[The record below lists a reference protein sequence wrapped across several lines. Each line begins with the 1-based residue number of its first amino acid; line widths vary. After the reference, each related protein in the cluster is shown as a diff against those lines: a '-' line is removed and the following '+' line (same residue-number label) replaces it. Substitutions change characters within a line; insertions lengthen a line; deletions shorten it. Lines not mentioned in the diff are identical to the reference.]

1 MKKVFEYVLLTIG
14 SIIVAGS
21 LELILAPNGL
31 VDGGVTAIAIMAN
44 KVAGLPLYGVFLGL
58 NIPILLFTA
67 KVMGKKFFIR
77 TSYANV
83 VTTLG
88 LIYLKPFPAIT
99 TSELLIVLYGG
110 VLFGVGV
117 GIVVKM
123 GGAID
128 GSEMLAVWMNKHF
141 KVPISTFLL
150 AVNAVIFIFVA
161 ILFSIEQAMFSLA
174 IFYIVTKMIDFIL
187 DGINQGKS
195 VMIISG
201 KNKEIGDLLMKEL
214 QLSVTYLHG
223 EGGFLGEHKKIIYCI
238 TNRFIYPKMKDLVL
252 SVDPT
257 AIIEASYSTETTGV
271 KRPGRTARSGK
282 YQKNSV

>member
-1 MKKVFEYVLLTIG
+1 MKKVFEYLLLTIG

-44 KVAGLPLYGVFLGL
+44 KVAGLPLYGVFLGI

-150 AVNAVIFIFVA
+150 AVNAVIFTFVA

-223 EGGFLGEHKKIIYCI
+223 EGGFLGEHKRIIYCI

-271 KRPGRTARSGK
+271 KRPGRAAKSEK
-282 YQKNSV
+282 

>member
-1 MKKVFEYVLLTIG
+1 MKRVFEYVLLTIG

-110 VLFGVGV
+110 VLFGIGV

-223 EGGFLGEHKKIIYCI
+223 EGGFLGEHKRIIYCI

-271 KRPGRTARSGK
+271 KRPGRAARSEK
-282 YQKNSV
+282 

>member
-1 MKKVFEYVLLTIG
+1 MKRVFEYILLTIG

-44 KVAGLPLYGVFLGL
+44 KVAGLPLYGVFLGI

-150 AVNAVIFIFVA
+150 AVNAVIFTFVA

-223 EGGFLGEHKKIIYCI
+223 EGGFLGEHKRIIYCI

-271 KRPGRTARSGK
+271 KRPGRAARSEK
-282 YQKNSV
+282 

>member
-44 KVAGLPLYGVFLGL
+44 KVAGLPLYGVFLGI

-110 VLFGVGV
+110 VLFGIGV

-141 KVPISTFLL
+141 NVPISTFLL

-223 EGGFLGEHKKIIYCI
+223 EGGFLGEHKRIIYCI

-271 KRPGRTARSGK
+271 KRPALSWM
-282 YQKNSV
+282 

>member
-44 KVAGLPLYGVFLGL
+44 KVAGLPLYGVFLGI

-77 TSYANV
+77 TSYASV

-223 EGGFLGEHKKIIYCI
+223 EGGFLGEHKRIIYCI

-257 AIIEASYSTETTGV
+257 AIIEASYSTETTGD
-271 KRPGRTARSGK
+271 KRPGRAMRSEK
-282 YQKNSV
+282 

>member
-1 MKKVFEYVLLTIG
+1 MKKVFEYILLTIG

-31 VDGGVTAIAIMAN
+31 VDGGVTAIMAN
-44 KVAGLPLYGVFLGL
+44 KVAGLPLYGVFLGI

-223 EGGFLGEHKKIIYCI
+223 EGGFLGEHKRIIYCI

-271 KRPGRTARSGK
+271 KRPGRAMRSEK
-282 YQKNSV
+282 

>member
-1 MKKVFEYVLLTIG
+1 MKRVFEYVLLTIG

-110 VLFGVGV
+110 VLFGIGV

-150 AVNAVIFIFVA
+150 AVNAVIFTFVA

-201 KNKEIGDLLMKEL
+201 KNKEVGDLLMKEL

-223 EGGFLGEHKKIIYCI
+223 EGGFLGEEKRIIYCI

-271 KRPGRTARSGK
+271 KRPGRTAKSEK
-282 YQKNSV
+282 

>member
-1 MKKVFEYVLLTIG
+1 MKRVFEYILLTIG

-44 KVAGLPLYGVFLGL
+44 KVAGLPLYGVFLGI

-88 LIYLKPFPAIT
+88 LIYLKPFPPIT

-223 EGGFLGEHKKIIYCI
+223 EGGFLGEHKRIIYCI

-271 KRPGRTARSGK
+271 KRPGRAMRSEK
-282 YQKNSV
+282 

>member
-1 MKKVFEYVLLTIG
+1 MKRVFEYVLLTIG

-252 SVDPT
+252 SLDPT

-271 KRPGRTARSGK
+271 KRPGRTARSGDVSEK
-282 YQKNSV
+282 

>member
-1 MKKVFEYVLLTIG
+1 MKRVFEYVLLTIG

-88 LIYLKPFPAIT
+88 LMYLKPFPAIT

-110 VLFGVGV
+110 VLFGIGV

-223 EGGFLGEHKKIIYCI
+223 EGGFLGEHKRIIYCI

-271 KRPGRTARSGK
+271 KRPGRTARSGD
-282 YQKNSV
+282 

>member
-44 KVAGLPLYGVFLGL
+44 KVAGLPLYGVFLGI

-110 VLFGVGV
+110 VLFGIGV

-141 KVPISTFLL
+141 NIPISTFLL

-195 VMIISG
+195 VMIISS

-223 EGGFLGEHKKIIYCI
+223 EGGFLGEHKRIIYCI

-271 KRPGRTARSGK
+271 KRPGRKARSGE
-282 YQKNSV
+282 

>member
-44 KVAGLPLYGVFLGL
+44 KVAGLPLYGVFLGI

-110 VLFGVGV
+110 VLFGIGV

-141 KVPISTFLL
+141 NIPISTFLL

-223 EGGFLGEHKKIIYCI
+223 EGGFLGEHKRIIYCI

-271 KRPGRTARSGK
+271 KRPGRKARSGE
-282 YQKNSV
+282 

>member
-1 MKKVFEYVLLTIG
+1 MKKVFEYILLTIG

-44 KVAGLPLYGVFLGL
+44 KVAGLPLYGVFLGI

-223 EGGFLGEHKKIIYCI
+223 EGGFLGEHKRIIYCI

-271 KRPGRTARSGK
+271 KRPGRAMKSEK
-282 YQKNSV
+282 

>member
-1 MKKVFEYVLLTIG
+1 MKRVFEYVLLTIG

-110 VLFGVGV
+110 VLFGIGV

-223 EGGFLGEHKKIIYCI
+223 EGGFLGEHKRIIYCI
-238 TNRFIYPKMKDLVL
+238 TNRFIYSKMKDLVL

-271 KRPGRTARSGK
+271 KRPGRTARSGD
-282 YQKNSV
+282 

>member
-110 VLFGVGV
+110 VLFGIGV

-201 KNKEIGDLLMKEL
+201 KNKEIGDLLMEEL

-223 EGGFLGEHKKIIYCI
+223 EGGFLGEHKRIIYCI

-271 KRPGRTARSGK
+271 KRPGRTARS
-282 YQKNSV
+282 SD

>member
-110 VLFGVGV
+110 VLFGIGV

-223 EGGFLGEHKKIIYCI
+223 EGGFLGEHKRIIYCI

-271 KRPGRTARSGK
+271 KRPGRTARSGD
-282 YQKNSV
+282 

>member
-1 MKKVFEYVLLTIG
+1 MKRLFEYVLLTIG

-44 KVAGLPLYGVFLGL
+44 KVAGLPLYGVFLGI

-223 EGGFLGEHKKIIYCI
+223 EGGFLGEEKRIIYCI
-238 TNRFIYPKMKDLVL
+238 TNRLIYPKMKDLVL

-271 KRPGRTARSGK
+271 KRPGRTARSEK
-282 YQKNSV
+282 

>member
-1 MKKVFEYVLLTIG
+1 MKRVFEYVLLTIG

-110 VLFGVGV
+110 VLFGIGV

-150 AVNAVIFIFVA
+150 AVNAVIFTFVA

-223 EGGFLGEHKKIIYCI
+223 EGGFLGEHKRIIYCI

-257 AIIEASYSTETTGV
+257 AIIVASYSTETTGV
-271 KRPGRTARSGK
+271 KRPGRAARSEK
-282 YQKNSV
+282 

>member
-1 MKKVFEYVLLTIG
+1 MKKLFEYVLLTIG

-44 KVAGLPLYGVFLGL
+44 KVVGLPLYGVFLGL

-150 AVNAVIFIFVA
+150 AVNAVIFVFVA

-271 KRPGRTARSGK
+271 KRPGRTARSGDVSEK
-282 YQKNSV
+282 

>member
-14 SIIVAGS
+14 SIIVASS

-44 KVAGLPLYGVFLGL
+44 KVAGLPLYGVFLGI

-110 VLFGVGV
+110 VLFGIGV

-141 KVPISTFLL
+141 NVPISTFLL

-223 EGGFLGEHKKIIYCI
+223 EGGFLGEHKRIIYCI

-271 KRPGRTARSGK
+271 KRPGRKARSGE
-282 YQKNSV
+282 

>member
-14 SIIVAGS
+14 SIIVAGA

-31 VDGGVTAIAIMAN
+31 VDGGVTAISIMAN
-44 KVAGLPLYGVFLGL
+44 EVAGLPLYGVFLGI

-77 TSYANV
+77 TAYANV
-83 VTTLG
+83 ITTIG
-88 LIYLKPFPAIT
+88 LIYLKPVPAIT

-141 KVPISTFLL
+141 KIPISTFLM

-161 ILFSIEQAMFSLA
+161 ILFSVEQAMFSLA
-174 IFYIVTKMIDFIL
+174 IFYIVTKMIDFVL

-195 VMIISG
+195 VMIISS
-201 KNKEIGDLLMKEL
+201 KSEEIGQLLMKEFE
-214 QLSVTYLHG
+214 LSVTYLHG
-223 EGGFLGEHKKIIYCI
+223 EGGFLGEQQKIIYCI
-238 TNRFIYPKMKDLVL
+238 TNRFMYPKMKDLVL
-252 SVDPT
+252 SVDPS
-257 AIIEASYSTETTGV
+257 AILEASFSTETTGV
-271 KRPGRTARSGK
+271 KRKGAVSRSA
-282 YQKNSV
+282 N

>member
-1 MKKVFEYVLLTIG
+1 MKRVFEYVLLTIG

-150 AVNAVIFIFVA
+150 AVNAVIFVFVA

-223 EGGFLGEHKKIIYCI
+223 EGGFLGEHKRIIYCI

-271 KRPGRTARSGK
+271 KRPGRTARSGDVSEK
-282 YQKNSV
+282 

>member
-1 MKKVFEYVLLTIG
+1 MKRVFEYVLLTIG

-150 AVNAVIFIFVA
+150 AVNAVIFVFVA

-174 IFYIVTKMIDFIL
+174 IFYMVTKMIDFIL

-201 KNKEIGDLLMKEL
+201 KNKEIGDLFMKEL

-271 KRPGRTARSGK
+271 KRPGRTARSGDVSEK
-282 YQKNSV
+282 

>member
-14 SIIVAGS
+14 SIIVADS

-44 KVAGLPLYGVFLGL
+44 KVAGLPLYGVFLGI

-110 VLFGVGV
+110 VLFGIGV

-141 KVPISTFLL
+141 NVPISTFLL

-223 EGGFLGEHKKIIYCI
+223 EGGFLGEHKRIIYCI

-271 KRPGRTARSGK
+271 KRPGRKARSGE
-282 YQKNSV
+282 

>member
-1 MKKVFEYVLLTIG
+1 MKKVFEYILLTIG

-44 KVAGLPLYGVFLGL
+44 KVAGLPLYGVFLGI

-223 EGGFLGEHKKIIYCI
+223 EGGFLGEHKRIIYCI

-271 KRPGRTARSGK
+271 KRPGRAMRLEK
-282 YQKNSV
+282 

>member
-44 KVAGLPLYGVFLGL
+44 KVAGLPLYGVFLGI

-67 KVMGKKFFIR
+67 KIMGKKFFIR

-110 VLFGVGV
+110 VLFGIGV

-141 KVPISTFLL
+141 NVPISTFLL

-174 IFYIVTKMIDFIL
+174 IFYIVTKMIDFTL

-223 EGGFLGEHKKIIYCI
+223 EGGFLGEHKRIIYCI

-252 SVDPT
+252 SVDPA

-271 KRPGRTARSGK
+271 KRPGRKARSGE
-282 YQKNSV
+282 

>member
-1 MKKVFEYVLLTIG
+1 MKRLFEYVLLTIG

-44 KVAGLPLYGVFLGL
+44 KVAGLPLYGVFLGI

-223 EGGFLGEHKKIIYCI
+223 EGGFLGEEKRIIYCI

-271 KRPGRTARSGK
+271 KRPGRAARSEK
-282 YQKNSV
+282 

>member
-44 KVAGLPLYGVFLGL
+44 KVAGLPLYGVFLGI

-223 EGGFLGEHKKIIYCI
+223 EGGFLGEHKRIIYCI

-271 KRPGRTARSGK
+271 KRPGRAMKSEK
-282 YQKNSV
+282 

>member
-1 MKKVFEYVLLTIG
+1 YVLLTIG

-44 KVAGLPLYGVFLGL
+44 KVAGLPLYGVFLGI

-223 EGGFLGEHKKIIYCI
+223 EGGFLGEHKRIIYCI

-271 KRPGRTARSGK
+271 KRPGRAMRSEK
-282 YQKNSV
+282 

>member
-1 MKKVFEYVLLTIG
+1 MKRVFEYVLLTIG

-67 KVMGKKFFIR
+67 RVMGKKFFIR

-110 VLFGVGV
+110 VLFGIGV

-150 AVNAVIFIFVA
+150 AVNAVIFTFVA

-201 KNKEIGDLLMKEL
+201 KNKEVGDLLMKEL

-223 EGGFLGEHKKIIYCI
+223 EGGFLGEEKRIIYCI

-271 KRPGRTARSGK
+271 KRPGRTAKSEK
-282 YQKNSV
+282 

>member
-44 KVAGLPLYGVFLGL
+44 KVAGLPLYGVFLGI

-110 VLFGVGV
+110 VLFGIGV

-141 KVPISTFLL
+141 NVPISTFLL

-161 ILFSIEQAMFSLA
+161 VLFSIEQAMFSLA

-223 EGGFLGEHKKIIYCI
+223 EGGFLGEHKRIIYCI

-271 KRPGRTARSGK
+271 KRPGRKARSGE
-282 YQKNSV
+282 

>member
-150 AVNAVIFIFVA
+150 AVNAVIFVFVA

-223 EGGFLGEHKKIIYCI
+223 EGGFLGEHKRIIYCI

-252 SVDPT
+252 SVDPS

-271 KRPGRTARSGK
+271 KRPGRTARSGQVSEK
-282 YQKNSV
+282 

>member
-1 MKKVFEYVLLTIG
+1 MKRVFEYVLLTIG

-110 VLFGVGV
+110 VLFGIGV

-223 EGGFLGEHKKIIYCI
+223 EGGFLGEHKRIIYCI

-271 KRPGRTARSGK
+271 KRPGRTARSGD
-282 YQKNSV
+282 

>member
-1 MKKVFEYVLLTIG
+1 MKKVFEYILLTIG

-44 KVAGLPLYGVFLGL
+44 KVAGLPLYGVFLGI

-141 KVPISTFLL
+141 KVPISSFLL

-223 EGGFLGEHKKIIYCI
+223 EGGFLGEHKRIIYCI

-271 KRPGRTARSGK
+271 KRPGRAARSEK
-282 YQKNSV
+282 

>member
-44 KVAGLPLYGVFLGL
+44 KVAGLPLYGVFLGI

-195 VMIISG
+195 VMIISA

-223 EGGFLGEHKKIIYCI
+223 EGGFLGEHKRIIYCI
-238 TNRFIYPKMKDLVL
+238 TNRFIYSKMKDLVL

-271 KRPGRTARSGK
+271 KRTGRTARSGE
-282 YQKNSV
+282 

>member
-1 MKKVFEYVLLTIG
+1 MKRVFEYVLLTIG

-223 EGGFLGEHKKIIYCI
+223 EGGFLGEHKRIIYCI

-271 KRPGRTARSGK
+271 KRPGRTARSGQVSEK
-282 YQKNSV
+282 